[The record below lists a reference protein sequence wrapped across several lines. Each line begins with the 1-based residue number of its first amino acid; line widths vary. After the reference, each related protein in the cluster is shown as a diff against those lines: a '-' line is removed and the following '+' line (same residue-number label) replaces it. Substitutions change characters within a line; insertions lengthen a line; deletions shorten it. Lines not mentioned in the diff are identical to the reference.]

1 MARRPR
7 PTIVDVAGA
16 AGVSK
21 SLVSL
26 VMRGA
31 PNVSDDAR
39 AAVLEAASA
48 LGYRP
53 NAMARSLAEQRSHVL
68 GLMVSDLTNPFFV
81 DVINGA
87 SETAIG
93 GGYRVLVNTGDRD
106 RDREVDALETMLRMQ
121 ADGMIVAA
129 PIVSQD
135 LLERIGSETPTVV
148 TSRGLES
155 AVIDSVVLDDEAGAR
170 LAVDHLVALGHRR
183 IAHID
188 GGPGPGARQRVRGY
202 RSAMEDHGLG
212 AHVRVTEGAYT
223 EDGGVQG
230 AVSLLADPTPPTAVI
245 AANDMAAIGA
255 LETLEAHGLAVPDD
269 VSVVGFDDIFVAGL
283 RHVGLTSIRQDGRRM
298 GTLAVEML
306 IERAEHDRTRP
317 RHIVLEP
324 QLTVRS
330 TTAPPP
336 ESDRDRGRVVE
347 TTTSR
352 DG

>member
-1 MARRPR
+1 MARRSR

-39 AAVLEAASA
+39 AAVLAAASA
-48 LGYRP
+48 LDYRP

-87 SETAIG
+87 SGAAIG
-93 GGYRVLVNTGDRD
+93 GGYRALVNTGDRH
-106 RDREVDALETMLRMQ
+106 REREVDALETMLRMQ
-121 ADGMIVAA
+121 ADGLIVAA

-148 TSRGLES
+148 TNRGLES
-155 AVIDSVVLDDEAGAR
+155 KVVDSVVLDDVAGAR
-170 LAVDHLVALGHRR
+170 LAVEHLVALGHRD

-188 GGPGPGARQRVRGY
+188 GGPGPGARQRVHGY
-202 RSAMEDHGLG
+202 RAAMEDHGLG
-212 AHVRVTEGAYT
+212 AHIRVAEGAYT
-223 EDGGVQG
+223 EDGGVRG
-230 AVSLLADPTPPTAVI
+230 ALELLAEGLPPTAII
-245 AANDMAAIGA
+245 AANDMAALGA
-255 LETLEAHGLAVPDD
+255 LETLEARALAVPDV

-298 GTLAVEML
+298 GTFAVEML
-306 IERAEHDRTRP
+306 IERIEHDRTEP
-317 RHIVLEP
+317 RHIVLQPE
-324 QLTVRS
+324 LTVRS

-336 ESDRDRGRVVE
+336 AGPKRNLDAV
-347 TTTSR
+347 
-352 DG
+352 

>member
-1 MARRPR
+1 MARRSR

-31 PNVSDDAR
+31 PNVSEDAR
-39 AAVLEAASA
+39 AAVLEAAST

-87 SETAIG
+87 SEAAIG
-93 GGYRVLVNTGDRD
+93 GGYRALVNTGDRD
-106 RDREVDALETMLRMQ
+106 REREEDALETMLRMQ

-148 TSRGLES
+148 TNRGLES
-155 AVIDSVVLDDEAGAR
+155 EVIDSVVLDDEAGAR
-170 LAVDHLVALGHRR
+170 MAVEHLVALGHHH

-188 GGPGPGARQRVRGY
+188 GGPGPGARQRVHGY
-202 RSAMEDHGLG
+202 REAMEDHGLS
-212 AHVRVTEGAYT
+212 AHIRVAEGAYT
-223 EDGGVQG
+223 EDGGVHG
-230 AVSLLADPTPPTAVI
+230 ALALLSQVPPPTAII
-245 AANDMAAIGA
+245 AANDMAAIGV

-283 RHVGLTSIRQDGRRM
+283 RHVGLTSIRQDGRQM
-298 GTLAVEML
+298 GTLAVGML
-306 IERAEHDRTRP
+306 IERTEHDRHEP
-317 RHIVLEP
+317 RHIVLDPE
-324 QLTVRS
+324 LTVRS
-330 TTAPPP
+330 TTARPPGP
-336 ESDRDRGRVVE
+336 SRNRDPVIE
-347 TTTSR
+347 TTATR

>member
-1 MARRPR
+1 MARRSR

-39 AAVLEAASA
+39 AAVLEAARV

-53 NAMARSLAEQRSHVL
+53 NTMARSLAEQRSHVL

-87 SETAIG
+87 SEAAIE
-93 GGYRVLVNTGDRD
+93 GGYRALVNTGDRD
-106 RDREVDALETMLRMQ
+106 REREVDALETMLRMQ

-129 PIVSQD
+129 PIVSED

-155 AVIDSVVLDDEAGAR
+155 TIIDSVVLDDEAGAR
-170 LAVDHLVALGHRR
+170 LAVDHVVSLGHRR

-202 RSAMEDHGLG
+202 RAAMEAHGLG
-212 AHVRVTEGAYT
+212 AHIQVADGAYT
-223 EDGGVQG
+223 EEGGVQG
-230 AVSLLADPTPPTAVI
+230 ALDLLADGLPPTAVI

-255 LETLEAHGLAVPDD
+255 LETLEAHGLTVPGD
-269 VSVVGFDDIFVAGL
+269 VSLVGFDDIFLAGL
-283 RHVGLTSIRQDGRRM
+283 RHVGLTSVRQDGRRM

-306 IERAEHDRTRP
+306 IERTEHDRTVA

-324 QLTVRS
+324 ELTVRS
-330 TTAPPP
+330 TTAPA
-336 ESDRDRGRVVE
+336 SNRKRDPAVE
-347 TTTSR
+347 TTTR
-352 DG
+352 YR